1 MRMDGGGDFDPEQ
14 KITKPR
20 STSTKQTLQ
29 SLQTPLISP
38 FSISLPPHSP
48 PQKNQTFIFMFCK
61 KIPRFHE
68 NGGSKGC
75 IQDMLYGCHLLGQ
88 ARCHSN
94 GPTTRADAA
103 RYRGLDLEAIFRIRQ
118 QIIQPW
124 RKLWGFGGSG
134 GLGPGG

>member
-1 MRMDGGGDFDPEQ
+1 MRMDGGGSHPPASMDFDPQQ

-20 STSTKQTLQ
+20 STSTNQTLQ
-29 SLQTPLISP
+29 SLQTPLIPFLHFPSP
-38 FSISLPPHSP
+38 SP
-48 PQKNQTFIFMFCK
+48 PQNKSQNCFFSCRK

-124 RKLWGFGGSG
+124 REVWWVRCS
-134 GLGPGG
+134 